1 MNGGA
6 KDGKEAAVKV
16 CGAGAAIA
24 AALCLCAARVHAAEA
39 ADAGALMAAAE
50 KANVSGDRIS
60 ALKNYTEAL
69 YALRAAG
76 AAQPKIDACS
86 AEKDRLTVEILR
98 QIPEMQKQQAE
109 ALQLQRGIA
118 QGIVRIVQ
126 IDTDVQERVKKN
138 EDLIKEIESMLL
150 DVVK

>member
-1 MNGGA
+1 M
-6 KDGKEAAVKV
+6 
-16 CGAGAAIA
+16 
-24 AALCLCAARVHAAEA
+24 
-39 ADAGALMAAAE
+39 
-50 KANVSGDRIS
+50 
-60 ALKNYTEAL
+60 
-69 YALRAAG
+69 
-76 AAQPKIDACS
+76 
-86 AEKDRLTVEILR
+86 EILR

-126 IDTDVQERVKKN
+126 IDTDVQARVKKN